1 MPGGVSDVEAEQF
14 WADWWGSDVLSI
26 VLVVPVILLLGRAAP
41 PRGRLGWE
49 ALGWLVVTAVA
60 VGLGFADKLDPVF
73 PAWLWLILGAP
84 LVVLYGVRFGLL
96 AMSLFLFVL
105 DFIAVSLTSMG
116 LGPFQQLA
124 FSVEGTPLRS
134 LQLVLIVLA
143 VTVQSVSLLVYA
155 ALRHG
160 RTLAGQQALLDA
172 VIEGSPVATAVL
184 DTHDGHRVL
193 RTNAAFRELLPDASA
208 VADFSTLFPLSER
221 DGLARLL
228 SADSQRASGEFAVT
242 DSHGEPGLVQ
252 SRVATVTADAF
263 DKYGTLRPAAVAY
276 RVVQAE
282 DMTDVRRRE
291 LRLQHAAD
299 TDSLTG
305 LANRRTLLKT
315 LESEIGRAAPGR
327 LLTVAFVDLDGF
339 KEVNHRRGHHAGD
352 QVLCDVARCLSDS
365 VRPEDLVARVG
376 GDEFVVVSSE
386 VPDHATALALA
397 ERLLERIVHNPAT
410 SGLVAASIGLV
421 VQEDPNVTADALL
434 QRADALMYDAKSRG
448 GGKVVATPE

>member
-1 MPGGVSDVEAEQF
+1 M
-14 WADWWGSDVLSI
+14 
-26 VLVVPVILLLGRAAP
+26 
-41 PRGRLGWE
+41 
-49 ALGWLVVTAVA
+49 
-60 VGLGFADKLDPVF
+60 F

-105 DFIAVSLTSMG
+105 DFIAVSLTAVG

-124 FSVEGTPLRS
+124 FSVDGTPLRS

-193 RTNAAFRELLPDASA
+193 RTNAAFRELLPDAPD

-252 SRVATVTADAF
+252 LRVATVTADAF

-315 LESEIGRAAPGR
+315 LESEIRRAAPGR

-339 KEVNHRRGHHAGD
+339 KEVNDRRGHHAGD

-365 VRPEDLVARVG
+365 VRPDDLVARVG

-421 VQEDPNVTADALL
+421 VQEDPNVSADALL

-448 GGKVVATPE
+448 GGKVVATPV